1 MTIYDLLKNSSPS
14 MARHFKE
21 SEESTK
27 KNTEDITKLNTRLT
41 TLENG
46 SSSGSLTIYE
56 PFTTMLTVQGD
67 FELKHK
73 QINNVAYD
81 AYYMY
86 KHIRPSSD
94 GSFIYTP
101 LFSPHCSKYILVDGT
116 KVYIAVP
123 IMDEDRIYLSPD
135 ELGISI
141 GRQYDIEGN
150 LSDIDILVTKKLY
163 DSLASGSTTRYE
175 IYL

>member
-1 MTIYDLLKNSSPS
+1 MTIYELLKNSSPS
-14 MARHFKE
+14 MAKHFKE

-27 KNTEDITKLNTRLT
+27 KNTEDITNLNTRVT
-41 TLENG
+41 TLENESSG
-46 SSSGSLTIYE
+46 SSSNVYE
-56 PFTTMLTVQGD
+56 PFITMLTAQDD

-73 QINNVAYD
+73 QINNVTYD

-86 KHIRPSSD
+86 KHIRPSIN
-94 GSFIYTP
+94 GSFIYAP

-116 KVYIAVP
+116 KVYSAVP
-123 IMDEDRIYLSPD
+123 IMDEDGIYLSPD
-135 ELGISI
+135 KLGISI

-163 DSLASGSTTRYE
+163 DSLISGSTTMYE